1 VVLDD
6 VLRDF
11 RRLNVVLA
19 HGGRGWWYDAAAF
32 MALSNERVWIE
43 LSGLPP
49 SRLREYYA
57 RHSWPRLTRRMIFA
71 TDWPGVP
78 GIAKNARAVA
88 ALCPDEETTRLVLAG
103 NACRVYNL
111 KLPAG

>member
-1 VVLDD
+1 MSCWPTAGV
-6 VLRDF
+6 
-11 RRLNVVLA
+11 A
-19 HGGRGWWYDAAAF
+19 GGTTRPPSWRCRTTGF
-32 MALSNERVWIE
+32 WIE

-78 GIAKNARAVA
+78 GIARNARAVA
-88 ALCPDEETTRLVLAG
+88 ELCPDEETVRLVLAG
-103 NACRVYNL
+103 NASHVYNL
-111 KLPAG
+111 KIPGA